1 MSQWQSNITGGLD
14 TCWQFIRHLTRRFFH
29 DGCQESSA
37 ALTYMTLFALVP
49 MLTLMFAMFSL
60 VPAFQGLEG
69 KLQSLIFA
77 NFLPETGADSD
88 TAIRVQQY
96 LTGFMEQARKLS
108 VVGIGVLIVTS
119 YLMLA
124 NIEKTF
130 NKIWGTAGGR
140 KGLSSFLLYWAIL
153 SLGPVLIG
161 VGMSINA
168 YGLIGKFLLDEGDN
182 LGFGATLFNVLP
194 FVFSWAA
201 ATLLFVAVPNCK
213 VHIRYALI
221 GGLITV
227 LLFEGLRSG
236 FGWVVANSSYQKV
249 YGTFAV
255 VPLFLLWIY
264 LIWTLVL
271 LGAELVR
278 ALETFKTSVRGY
290 SYPNLTAALMIL
302 SEAAQ
307 QQQRGDT
314 ISDRHML
321 QAGVD
326 QHHWQQ
332 LRDLFLTR
340 QVLVSTANG
349 RYVLAR
355 DLAKMQ
361 LSEIV
366 EMFGENFTTEP
377 SAGAWSVLERYP
389 WCGNLRQVL
398 DTFHTH
404 SEPIMSKTVAELL
417 GDKSRQT
424 NP

>member
-1 MSQWQSNITGGLD
+1 
-14 TCWQFIRHLTRRFFH
+14 
-29 DGCQESSA
+29 
-37 ALTYMTLFALVP
+37 
-49 MLTLMFAMFSL
+49 
-60 VPAFQGLEG
+60 
-69 KLQSLIFA
+69 
-77 NFLPETGADSD
+77 
-88 TAIRVQQY
+88 
-96 LTGFMEQARKLS
+96 
-108 VVGIGVLIVTS
+108 
-119 YLMLA
+119 MLA

-161 VGMSINA
+161 VGMSMNA
-168 YGLIGKFLLDEGDN
+168 YGMIGKFLLEDGDS
-182 LGFGATLFNVLP
+182 LGVSVTLYKILP
-194 FVFSWAA
+194 FVFAWAA

-213 VHIRYALI
+213 VQIRYAVI

-227 LLFEGLRSG
+227 LLFEGLKSG
-236 FGWVVANSSYQKV
+236 FSWLVANSSYQTV
-249 YGTFAV
+249 YGAFAV

-290 SYPNLTAALMIL
+290 SYPNLVAALMIL
-302 SEAAQ
+302 SEASQ
-307 QQQRGDT
+307 QQQRGAT

-332 LRDLFLTR
+332 LRDLFLIR

-355 DLAKMQ
+355 NLSRMQ
-361 LSEIV
+361 PVRNCRTCLVKILP
-366 EMFGENFTTEP
+366 P
-377 SAGAWSVLERYP
+377 SHRRVPGV
-389 WCGNLRQVL
+389 C
-398 DTFHTH
+398 
-404 SEPIMSKTVAELL
+404 
-417 GDKSRQT
+417 
-424 NP
+424 